1 MMGIVYTL
9 HALSQWREDR
19 QSNLLDGAMPYYR
32 CYETSDGKYMAV
44 GCIEPQFFAL
54 MLDILDINPDEFG
67 GQNNPKRWPAQH
79 QHLEKLFM
87 TKSRDDWAALFNGT
101 DACVTPVLTYLEAPS
116 HPQNAARGGLDEH
129 QGRIHPAAAPKFN
142 STQNDIN
149 YDLAIPGAQTRRLL
163 MDAGLNEA
171 AIKKLIENKIVVA
184 RD

>member
-9 HALSQWREDR
+9 HALGQWREDR

-67 GQNNPKRWPAQH
+67 GQNNPKHWPAQH
-79 QHLEKLFM
+79 KHLETLFM
-87 TKSRDDWAALFNGT
+87 TKSRDDWAALFDGT
-101 DACVTPVLTYLEAPS
+101 E
-116 HPQNAARGGLDEH
+116 
-129 QGRIHPAAAPKFN
+129 
-142 STQNDIN
+142 
-149 YDLAIPGAQTRRLL
+149 TRRLL
-163 MDAGLNEA
+163 TDAGLDEA
-171 AIKKLIENKIVVA
+171 AIKNLIENKIVVA